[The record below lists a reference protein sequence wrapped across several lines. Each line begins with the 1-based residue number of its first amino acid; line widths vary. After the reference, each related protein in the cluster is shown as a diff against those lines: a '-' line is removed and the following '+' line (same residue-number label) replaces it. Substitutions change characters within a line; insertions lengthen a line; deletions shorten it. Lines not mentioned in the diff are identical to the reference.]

1 MELPVADPGST
12 DGSLQVLKR
21 LAGVDSRLCII
32 TRSDNFPADALN
44 KAHHAACG
52 KMIGWLNADDLHVPA
67 SVAGAVA
74 ALNLILIGY
83 LLTVK
88 ESNSMQM

>member
-12 DGSLQVLKR
+12 DGSLQVLKI

-32 TRSDNFPADALN
+32 TRSDNVPADALN
-44 KAHHAACG
+44 EAHHAACG
-52 KMIGWLNADDLHVPA
+52 TMIGGLNADDLHVPA

-88 ESNSMQM
+88 ESNSMQI